1 MFVFWRGRGKGK
13 RNFGDRTM
21 KLYDFDGMFDEKLS
35 GYIRKNADK
44 HKEREWEDII
54 PAMYARFGDTV
65 IKSLGV
71 SPNRY
76 YAEMDDT
83 TLVNCLRAHLKQNV
97 AVSEFLC
104 NAIESRNADELLIPL
119 LSGTDDEIGYALNL
133 LGASRA
139 ALPEYMR
146 LIKDSASEDVKNTCV
161 DYLKEYAD
169 DVKEEAL
176 ANYYAG
182 VEREYMLEIL
192 SRCVIKSEQIYEIL
206 LKEFKLADE
215 NLPMRASYLAAY
227 GDERALPDLLDKIDG
242 DGITFIEYQELK
254 YAIESLG
261 GSYEKERDFSSDPY
275 YQAVKAHSISQA
287 DIFGELPDKK

>member
-1 MFVFWRGRGKGK
+1 
-13 RNFGDRTM
+13 M

-35 GYIRKNADK
+35 AYVKKNADK
-44 HKEREWEDII
+44 YKEREWEDII

-65 IKSLGV
+65 IKSLGK

-76 YAEMDDT
+76 YAEMDDK
-83 TLVNCLRAHLKQNV
+83 TLIAQLRAHLKQGV

-104 NAIESRNADELLIPL
+104 NAIESRGADELLIPL
-119 LSGTDDEIGYALNL
+119 LSGTEDEISYALNL
-133 LGASRA
+133 LGASKA

-146 LIKDSASEDVKNTCV
+146 LLKDSDSEDVKNTCV

-169 DVKEEAL
+169 EVKSEAL
-176 ANYYAG
+176 ANYNAG

-192 SRCVIKSEQIYEIL
+192 SRCVIKSDEIYEIL
-206 LKEFKLADE
+206 IKEFRLADD

-227 GDERALPDLLDKIDG
+227 GDERALPVLLDKIDEE
-242 DGITFIEYQELK
+242 GITFIEYQELK

-261 GSYEKERDFSSDPY
+261 GSYEKERDFSNDEY
-275 YQAVKAHSISQA
+275 YQAVKAHSVNEI
-287 DIFGELPDKK
+287 DIFGELPDDKK